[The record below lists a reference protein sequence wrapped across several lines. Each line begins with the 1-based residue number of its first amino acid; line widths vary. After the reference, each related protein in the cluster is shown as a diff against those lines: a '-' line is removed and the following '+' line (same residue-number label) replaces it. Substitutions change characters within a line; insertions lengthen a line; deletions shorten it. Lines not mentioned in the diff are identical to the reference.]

1 MRFAIVDDE
10 PNIPEQIAEMLK
22 AFAPDVQIETDCFHQ
37 PSEFLEMYHNYNYNY
52 DAVFLDIDM
61 PAINGFDLSQQIY
74 EKNNSVP
81 IVYITGRDDLIT
93 HAFRYKPLGFVRKQ
107 FIASELPYALTTILE
122 EINQKSP
129 SITITETRSAG
140 GRTYCVQI
148 TKIIF
153 MESEKH
159 NVKIH
164 LSTGERYMVRESLS
178 YYLNLP
184 EFKDFV
190 QINSGTIVN
199 LAHVKLTNDA
209 ISLKNGMTLYISRRK
224 LQSVLDAYLKYIGR
238 VLI

>member
-1 MRFAIVDDE
+1 MMRFAIVDDE
-10 PNIPEQIAEMLK
+10 SDVPEQIAEMLK
-22 AFAPDVQIETDCFHQ
+22 NYVPDIQIETNCFHQ
-37 PSEFLEMYHNYNYNY
+37 PSEFLEMYYNCNY

-74 EKNNSVP
+74 EKNNSIP
-81 IVYITGRDDLIT
+81 IVYITSRDDLII

-107 FIASELPYALTTILE
+107 FIASELPYALTTILK

-129 SITITETRSAG
+129 SITITETRFAG
-140 GRTYCVQI
+140 GRTYCIQI
-148 TKIIF
+148 EKITF
-153 MESEKH
+153 LESEKH
-159 NVKIH
+159 NVKIQ
-164 LSTGERYMVRESLS
+164 LLTGESYTVREALS

-190 QINSGTIVN
+190 LINSGTMVN
-199 LAHVKLTNDA
+199 LAHIKLVSET
-209 ISLKNGMTLYISRRK
+209 ISLKNGTILYVSRRK

>member
-10 PNIPEQIAEMLK
+10 PNIPEQIADMLK
-22 AFAPDVQIETDCFHQ
+22 ASAPDVQIEADCFHD
-37 PSEFLEMYHNYNYNY
+37 PSEFLERYHSCNY

-61 PAINGFDLSQQIY
+61 PAINGFDLSQKIY

-93 HAFRYKPLGFVRKQ
+93 YAFRYKPLGFVRKQ
-107 FIASELPYALTTILE
+107 FMAAELPYALTTILE

-129 SITITETRSAG
+129 SITISEIRSAG
-140 GRTYCVQI
+140 GGTYSIPIEKI
-148 TKIIF
+148 TF
-153 MESEKH
+153 METEKH

-164 LSTGERYMVRESLS
+164 LFNGESHTVRESLS

-190 QINSGTIVN
+190 LINSGTMVN
-199 LAHVKLTNDA
+199 LAHVKLADDM
-209 ISLKNGMTLYISRRK
+209 ISLKNGTTLYVSRRK